1 MNTLEVRNLKK
12 TFVLSKKQRKLEK
25 TKEKLKI
32 AVNDLSFTAYPGEIF
47 GLLGP
52 NGAGK
57 TTCLRTISTL
67 IKPDEGDVLV
77 GGTSVVNDSF
87 GVRGKIGFLTS
98 ELKLEDHFSPNYLF
112 TYFAKLHGVEEDV
125 IEERR
130 NELFKTFGINDFKE
144 VKVGDLSTG
153 MKQKASIAISLV
165 HNPDFIIFD
174 EPTNGLDVLTARS
187 VTDYLLHLKEQGKT
201 VILSTHIL
209 SVVEKLCDRVG
220 IIINGKMKVC
230 DTLEEIK
237 KQNNNK
243 DLEDIFFELVKEES
257 GGVLLWKTY

>member
-1 MNTLEVRNLKK
+1 MNNLEVVNIKK
-12 TFVLSKKQRKLEK
+12 TFKLSAKQQKLNK
-25 TKEKLKI
+25 TKDKLKV
-32 AVNDLSFTAYPGEIF
+32 AVDGVSFTAYPGEIF

-57 TTCLRTISTL
+57 TTTLRVISTL
-67 IKPDEGDVLV
+67 IKPDQGDAIV
-77 GGTSVVNDSF
+77 GGSSVTNDSF
-87 GVRGKIGFLTS
+87 DVRKKIGFLTS
-98 ELKLEDHFSPNYLF
+98 ELKLEDHFTPNYLF
-112 TYFAKLHGVEEDV
+112 KYFGTLHGLEEEV

-130 NELFKTFGINDFKE
+130 DRLFARFGIEEFKE

-153 MKQKASIAISLV
+153 MKQKTSIAISLV
-165 HNPDFIIFD
+165 HDPDFIIFD

-187 VTDYLLHLKEQGKT
+187 VTDYLLELKDSGKT

-230 DTLEEIK
+230 DRLNNILDGDNTLEDLFFDLIQEEEI
-237 KQNNNK
+237 
-243 DLEDIFFELVKEES
+243 
-257 GGVLLWKTY
+257 GGSINE